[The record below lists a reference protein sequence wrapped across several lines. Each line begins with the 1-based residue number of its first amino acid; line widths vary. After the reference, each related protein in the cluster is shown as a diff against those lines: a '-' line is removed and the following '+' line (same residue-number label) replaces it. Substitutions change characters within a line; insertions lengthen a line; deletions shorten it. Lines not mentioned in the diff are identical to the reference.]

1 MARKTIKELE
11 EMFEASKILVGLKM
25 DEIDALKK
33 AAKDREN
40 QMVRVLQDIAQLMG
54 LHPAE
59 KHTDLIAQIYK
70 LIGMGIERDIA
81 LSEHKNLVK
90 ELMFGPVEVSGS
102 DNPGPTLPFKD
113 MSGGNKPLN
122 GS

>member
-1 MARKTIKELE
+1 MAKKTIKELE
-11 EMFEASKILVGLKM
+11 EMFETSEIFAKIKM
-25 DEIDALKK
+25 GEIEVLQQEV
-33 AAKDREN
+33 KDREN

-90 ELMFGPVEVSGS
+90 DLMFGPVEVSGS